1 MSPGIECRSNS
12 NVSNDCIA
20 VLAIALAFCRLWRR
34 VGKINAAVDPHRN
47 PAHRAD
53 ARKVMAVGNFQ
64 VVHVERAGMALVIMN
79 GCNDLDRAAT
89 HRRITLA
96 VPVAVHDDGKML
108 AGRGWRLIA
117 VCKCSN
123 RPQDAAQAEDDANI
137 PEHTATVTTPADS
150 KMVAGHEHEGWMK
163 GCHVFAPLGKTA
175 DPEHGKR
182 MLNMVPRPIW
192 LST

>member
-1 MSPGIECRSNS
+1 MSPRIECRSNS

-34 VGKINAAVDPHRN
+34 VGKINPAVDPHRN

-53 ARKVMAVGNFQ
+53 AGKVMAVGNFQ
-64 VVHVERAGMALVIMN
+64 VIHIKRAGMALVIMN
-79 GCNDLDRAAT
+79 RGNNLNRAAT
-89 HRRITLA
+89 HRRISLA

-108 AGRGWRLIA
+108 AGRGRRFIT
-117 VCKCSN
+117 VCERSGS
-123 RPQDAAQAEDDANI
+123 PPDAAQAEEDANFS
-137 PEHTATVTTPADS
+137 EHAVTVTTPADS
-150 KMVAGHEHEGWMK
+150 RTLAGHKHEGWMK
-163 GCHVFAPLGKTA
+163 GCHVFAPLAKA
-175 DPEHGKR
+175 APEHGKR